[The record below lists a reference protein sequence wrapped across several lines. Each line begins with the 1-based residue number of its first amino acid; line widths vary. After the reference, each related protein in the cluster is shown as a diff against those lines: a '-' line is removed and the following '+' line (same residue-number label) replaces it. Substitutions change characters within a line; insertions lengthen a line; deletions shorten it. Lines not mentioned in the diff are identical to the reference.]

1 MLETICDI
9 MVDAYKRNWITS
21 RDGNVSIR
29 HHDRDHFYITP
40 SGVRKQ
46 TLQPDQFKKIKLVD
60 TISAT
65 PPFLTESWQDEF
77 YTDISARLKPSGEIP
92 LHFGLQKKMGQ
103 HNNDVRVVVHV
114 HPTYCI
120 AAMHAGIDL
129 STISDAFPELNRYTK
144 VAPNVG
150 DVPPISQELADN
162 CFEKLELDNHGNIA
176 YDIVGIKGHG
186 VVAIDT
192 SPWRAYEHI
201 ERLEHI
207 CKIVLAS
214 GKHVTHS
221 SKSSSN

>member
-46 TLQPDQFKKIKLVD
+46 TLQPDQFKKIRIVGSMLWEEQ
-60 TISAT
+60 
-65 PPFLTESWQDEF
+65 P
-77 YTDISARLKPSGEIP
+77 YTDISANLKPSGELP
-92 LHFGLQKKMGQ
+92 LHLGLQRKMGQ
-103 HNNDVRVVVHV
+103 HADEVRVVVHV

-129 STISDAFPELNRYTK
+129 STISSAFPELNRYTK

-150 DVPPISQELADN
+150 DVPPISQELADQ
-162 CFEKLELDNHGNIA
+162 CHYRLELDNRGNIA

-214 GKHVTHS
+214 GKY
-221 SKSSSN
+221 

>member
-1 MLETICDI
+1 MLETICEV
-9 MVDAYKRNWITS
+9 MQDAYKRNWITS

-46 TLQPDQFKKIKLVD
+46 TLQPDQFKKIGIEEVL
-60 TISAT
+60 SAS
-65 PPFLTESWQDEF
+65 PPFHSLHPRELDW
-77 YTDISARLKPSGEIP
+77 TDISKSLKPSGELP
-92 LHFGLQKKMGQ
+92 LHFGLQKQMGQ
-103 HNNDVRVVVHV
+103 HANDVRVVMHF

-129 STISDAFPELNRYTK
+129 STISESFPELNRYTH

-150 DVPPISQELADN
+150 DVAPISQELADQCHKN
-162 CFEKLELDNHGNIA
+162 LRLESNGYIDF
-176 YDIVGIKGHG
+176 DIVGIKGHG

-214 GKHVTHS
+214 RK
-221 SKSSSN
+221 

>member
-1 MLETICDI
+1 MLETICE
-9 MVDAYKRNWITS
+9 VLKDAYDRNWITS

-46 TLQPDQFKKIKLVD
+46 TLQPDQFKKIGFSKVNSNWLEL
-60 TISAT
+60 
-65 PPFLTESWQDEF
+65 P
-77 YTDISARLKPSGEIP
+77 YTDISAKLKPSGEIP
-92 LHFGLQKKMGQ
+92 LHFGLQRNMGQ
-103 HNNDVRVVVHV
+103 HIGDVRVVVHV

-144 VAPNVG
+144 VASNVG
-150 DVPPISQELADN
+150 DVPPISQELADQ
-162 CFEKLELDNHGNIA
+162 CFEKLQLDDRGNIA

-207 CKIVLAS
+207 CRIVLAS
-214 GKHVTHS
+214 GVR
-221 SKSSSN
+221 

>member
-1 MLETICDI
+1 MLETICE
-9 MVDAYKRNWITS
+9 VLEDAYKRNWITS

-46 TLQPDQFKKIKLVD
+46 TLQPDQFKKIKIVNSLLWEEQ
-60 TISAT
+60 
-65 PPFLTESWQDEF
+65 P
-77 YTDISARLKPSGEIP
+77 YTDISSNLTPSGEIP
-92 LHFGLQKKMGQ
+92 LHFGLQRKMGQ
-103 HNNDVRVVVHV
+103 HSDDVRVVVHV

-129 STISDAFPELNRYTK
+129 STISDAFPELNRYTR

-150 DVPPISQELADN
+150 DVPPISQELADQCHKN
-162 CFEKLELDNHGNIA
+162 LKLNDAGIIQ

-207 CKIVLAS
+207 CKIVLAARI
-214 GKHVTHS
+214 K
-221 SKSSSN
+221 

>member
-46 TLQPDQFKKIKLVD
+46 TLQPDQFKKIGFSRGSHVTPKPVD
-60 TISAT
+60 LPYSEIS
-65 PPFLTESWQDEF
+65 
-77 YTDISARLKPSGEIP
+77 SALRPSGELP
-92 LHFGLQKKMGQ
+92 LHFGLQRNMGQ
-103 HNNDVRVVVHV
+103 HKNDVRVVVHV
-114 HPTYCI
+114 HPTYCV

-129 STISDAFPELNRYTK
+129 STIVDSFPELSRYTK

-150 DVPPISQELADN
+150 EVPPISQELADQ
-162 CFEKLELDNHGNIA
+162 CHKMLQLDQDGNIA

-214 GKHVTHS
+214 G
-221 SKSSSN
+221 NY

>member
-1 MLETICDI
+1 MLETICE
-9 MVDAYKRNWITS
+9 VLEDAYKRNWITS

-46 TLQPDQFKKIKLVD
+46 TLQPDQFKKIGIHGL
-60 TISAT
+60 
-65 PPFLTESWQDEF
+65 LWQEES
-77 YTDISARLKPSGEIP
+77 YTDISANLKPSGEIP
-92 LHFGLQKKMGQ
+92 LHFGLQRCMGQ
-103 HNNDVRVVVHV
+103 HSNDVRVVVHV

-144 VAPNVG
+144 VATNVG
-150 DVPPISQELADN
+150 DVAPISQELADQ
-162 CFEKLELDNHGNIA
+162 CFEKLKLDQQGNIA
-176 YDIVGIKGHG
+176 YNIVGIKGHG

-192 SPWRAYEHI
+192 SPWRAFEHI

-207 CKIVLAS
+207 ARIVLAS
-214 GKHVTHS
+214 G
-221 SKSSSN
+221 NY

>member
-1 MLETICDI
+1 MLETICDTL
-9 MVDAYKRNWITS
+9 VEAYRRNWITS

-46 TLQPDQFKKIKLVD
+46 TMQPDQFKKIGLMFQPND
-60 TISAT
+60 LNQHWFDM
-65 PPFLTESWQDEF
+65 P
-77 YTDISARLKPSGEIP
+77 YTDISANLKPSGELP
-92 LHFGLQKKMGQ
+92 LHFGLQRRMGQ
-103 HNNDVRVVVHV
+103 HSKEVRVVVHL

-129 STISDAFPELNRYTK
+129 STISDQFPELNRYTK

-150 DVPPISQELADN
+150 DVAPISQELADQCHKN
-162 CFEKLELDNHGNIA
+162 LQLDDYGNIA

-192 SPWRAYEHI
+192 SPWRAFEHI

-207 CKIVLAS
+207 CQIVLAS
-214 GKHVTHS
+214 GKY
-221 SKSSSN
+221 

>member
-1 MLETICDI
+1 MLETICDTL
-9 MVDAYKRNWITS
+9 VEAYRRNWITS

-46 TLQPDQFKKIKLVD
+46 TMQPDQFKKIG
-60 TISAT
+60 IS
-65 PPFLTESWQDEF
+65 PSKMLWQDLP
-77 YTDISARLKPSGEIP
+77 YTDISANLKPSGELP
-92 LHFGLQKKMGQ
+92 LHFGLQKMMGQ
-103 HNNDVRVVVHV
+103 HHNEVRVVVHL

-129 STISDAFPELNRYTK
+129 STVSAAFPELNRYTK

-150 DVPPISQELADN
+150 DVPPISQELADRCHEN
-162 CFEKLELDNHGNIA
+162 LQLDDLGNIE

-192 SPWRAYEHI
+192 TPWRAFEHI

-207 CKIVLAS
+207 CQIVLAS
-214 GKHVTHS
+214 GKY
-221 SKSSSN
+221 

>member
-1 MLETICDI
+1 MLETICETL
-9 MVDAYKRNWITS
+9 VEAYNRNWITS

-46 TLQPDQFKKIKLVD
+46 TLQPDQFKKIGITTRPDEDTNWVD
-60 TISAT
+60 L
-65 PPFLTESWQDEF
+65 P
-77 YTDISARLKPSGEIP
+77 YTDISANLKPSGEIP
-92 LHFGLQKKMGQ
+92 LHFGLQKRMGQ
-103 HNNDVRVVVHV
+103 HSNDVRVVVHV

-129 STISDAFPELNRYTK
+129 STISNAFPELNRYTK

-150 DVPPISQELADN
+150 DVPPISQELADQ
-162 CFEKLELDNHGNIA
+162 CHTQLQLDRDGNIA

-192 SPWRAYEHI
+192 SPWRAFEHI

-214 GKHVTHS
+214 RK
-221 SKSSSN
+221 

>member
-1 MLETICDI
+1 MLETICDV
-9 MVDAYKRNWITS
+9 MLDAYKRNWITS

-46 TLQPDQFKKIKLVD
+46 TLQPDQFKKIRIVGSMLWEEQ
-60 TISAT
+60 
-65 PPFLTESWQDEF
+65 P
-77 YTDISARLKPSGEIP
+77 YTDISANLEPSGELP
-92 LHFGLQKKMGQ
+92 LHLGLQRKMGQ
-103 HNNDVRVVVHV
+103 HSDEVRVVVHL

-120 AAMHAGIDL
+120 AAMHAGVDL
-129 STISDAFPELNRYTK
+129 STVSAEFPELNRYTR

-150 DVPPISQELADN
+150 DVAPISQELAN
-162 CFEKLELDNHGNIA
+162 QCHKQLQLDNEGNIA

-207 CKIVLAS
+207 CRIVLAS
-214 GKHVTHS
+214 GKY
-221 SKSSSN
+221 